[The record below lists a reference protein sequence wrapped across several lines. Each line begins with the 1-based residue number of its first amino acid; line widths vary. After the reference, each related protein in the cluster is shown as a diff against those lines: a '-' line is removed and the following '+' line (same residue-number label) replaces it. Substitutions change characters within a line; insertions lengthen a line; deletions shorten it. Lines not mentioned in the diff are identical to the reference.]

1 VIETSVHVPTR
12 SSAVACAS
20 ASSLGRKTPKI
31 SADAVNG
38 RQNEAVHGSPSGVG
52 GYSLALGMERA
63 LRLEEHITIPPTV
76 IYSLADLYAPLF
88 FGVSVGVT
96 ALGDGM
102 QEG

>member
-1 VIETSVHVPTR
+1 
-12 SSAVACAS
+12 
-20 ASSLGRKTPKI
+20 
-31 SADAVNG
+31 
-38 RQNEAVHGSPSGVG
+38 
-52 GYSLALGMERA
+52 MERA

-102 QEG
+102 QEGGKQFNSIYR